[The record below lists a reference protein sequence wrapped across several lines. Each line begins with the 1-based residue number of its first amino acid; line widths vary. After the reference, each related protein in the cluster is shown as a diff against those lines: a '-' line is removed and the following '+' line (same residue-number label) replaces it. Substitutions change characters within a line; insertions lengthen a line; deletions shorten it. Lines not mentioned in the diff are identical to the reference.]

1 MMNKTPEIKLHFQS
15 AVPVLKSEHG
25 APVKPEGRV
34 KYFIVK
40 YIFYG
45 FIIQVFIA
53 GKKQLHNLTSRLFAE
68 TKIPL
73 CTGRLPLFFRYPAEG
88 IIGISLIKPVKF
100 IQHRGPR
107 RIKRRDGSKQ
117 IPQAFK
123 MILHLTSA
131 AHNISSR

>member
-1 MMNKTPEIKLHFQS
+1 MLKIRKSTDMMNKTPEIKLHFQS

-53 GKKQLHNLTSRLFAE
+53 GKN
-68 TKIPL
+68 
-73 CTGRLPLFFRYPAEG
+73 
-88 IIGISLIKPVKF
+88 SLI
-100 IQHRGPR
+100 I
-107 RIKRRDGSKQ
+107 
-117 IPQAFK
+117 
-123 MILHLTSA
+123 
-131 AHNISSR
+131 